1 MGKLI
6 SKGVDIDERDRGGG
20 EDDDKEWLERWLGK
34 YHATAI
40 TFIPEMDKDVV
51 TEIQKMLDVDD
62 LYDR

>member
-1 MGKLI
+1 MGKMI

-34 YHATAI
+34 YHATAV

-51 TEIQKMLDVDD
+51 T
-62 LYDR
+62 